1 MHSLTLIGE
10 IGESDFFTYRISF
23 QDVETALA
31 QLPDDGEPLDVLGM
45 SGGGDWYASAA
56 IRQRLEAEAQRRP
69 LTFHVYGVAA
79 SGMAHIVIGTRGARV
94 EMARDA
100 MLKIHGSW
108 SVTAG
113 GSAEHAYEAEATA
126 RINGLMADAI
136 AHRAPSIDRDEMART
151 LTERSPAIWSDYTA
165 AEAVEVGLADGILE
179 TEDPK
184 IVAQVEEAG
193 AEAPETQTD
202 QGDQAMK
209 VSLPRS
215 TAPMAGTPPE
225 SPAQTTAPAA
235 QASVDE
241 EGLFQRVLARVRA
254 AMPGATTPQA
264 PAARVAQITEPPP
277 ATDATAVPVGTQ
289 AALPFPMAVAGPPAA
304 DPAMVAMTEANAQQ
318 CAAATFARL
327 GLPVTMAAE
336 RAHLGALHLQEAQAH
351 ANACV
356 ARAGGDA
363 VQAAACEAHYS
374 AAQAATRQ
382 YAATLEANA
391 RMLKAAAAPLTTQAA
406 AAPAAVTTE
415 NDGDPGVQSLAAAT
429 AKMLAAR
436 GLVTAESLAK
446 TAEKYPELAVM
457 ATAIEETS

>member
-10 IGESDFFTYRISF
+10 IGESDFFTDRISF

-126 RINGLMADAI
+126 KINGLMADAI
-136 AHRAPSIDRDEMART
+136 AHRAPSIDRDEMARM
-151 LTERSPAIWSDYTA
+151 LTDRSPSIWFDYTA

-225 SPAQTTAPAA
+225 TPAQPAAPAA
-235 QASVDE
+235 QASEPTE
-241 EGLFQRVLARVRA
+241 EETRFGRFFASAWKFA
-254 AMPGATTPQA
+254 AFNRSPAPEPEPAPQA
-264 PAARVAQITEPPP
+264 AQITEPAVSP
-277 ATDATAVPVGTQ
+277 ATPAQ
-289 AALPFPMAVAGPPAA
+289 AALPFAMPQAATPAPAA
-304 DPAMVAMTEANAQQ
+304 DVVQLAMMQETANTYAAQV
-318 CAAATFARL
+318 T
-327 GLPVTMAAE
+327 GGMILPPT
-336 RAHLGALHLQEAQAH
+336 
-351 ANACV
+351 
-356 ARAGGDA
+356 
-363 VQAAACEAHYS
+363 VQ
-374 AAQAATRQ
+374 AQAAQ
-382 YAATLEANA
+382 LAPLKLEEMKASVNHAMAKASGDAALIAQTQAQLTATTSSRESFETLLRTSADA
-391 RMLKAAAAPLTTQAA
+391 MSAAAAPLTTRAA
-406 AAPAAVTTE
+406 AAPVAAPVGE
-415 NDGDPGVQSLAAAT
+415 GPAA
-429 AKMLAAR
+429 
-436 GLVTAESLAK
+436 GSDILAK
-446 TAEKYPELAVM
+446 ASAALREMRPQLFNDDGKEAN
-457 ATAIEETS
+457 